1 MNEKVRDRL
10 AHISVAI
17 QDIRSLLDA
26 KTIDHLHTDRIAR
39 AAFERFLEIV
49 SEASRHIPA
58 EWKATDSPDIDW
70 PAIAN
75 LGNIIRHVYQRV
87 DLDILWSVYQDDL
100 GPLEAAIDEMS
111 ERHFPEPPSGSKP

>member
-1 MNEKVRDRL
+1 MNEKVKDRL
-10 AHISVAI
+10 GHISVAI

-26 KTIDHLHTDRIAR
+26 KTIDHLRTDRFAR

-58 EWKATDSPDIDW
+58 EWKATDAPDIDW
-70 PAIAN
+70 PAVAN

-87 DLDILWSVYQDDL
+87 DLDILWSVYEDDL
-100 GPLEAAIDEMS
+100 GPLEAAIDVMT
-111 ERHFPEPPSGSKP
+111 ERHFPEPPSGSEP